1 YPFLRSSFFAANRI
15 RREMRRMTLS
25 VNEMALVT
33 FHDLTASLLSRKRAS
48 AASALQRAAS
58 ALGENLFFARFS
70 APPM

>member
-48 AASALQRAAS
+48 AASALQKAV
-58 ALGENLFFARFS
+58 NRFMT
-70 APPM
+70 A